1 MILKCNN
8 GSTIAG
14 KATKSSGTMENNHA
28 YIWLLIVIQA
38 IVVLEVKLKQLRL
51 FFLASW
57 RCFTSDERYHK
68 PLQLLET

>member
-14 KATKSSGTMENNHA
+14 KATKSSGTMEINHA

-51 FFLASW
+51 FF
-57 RCFTSDERYHK
+57 
-68 PLQLLET
+68 